1 MHSQWRDCQEWS
13 KIGLP
18 FSTTSNE
25 ACKMYDA
32 VLTQYVGWYDDS
44 SVGGVDA
51 SLERLLQADPNFVMG
66 KVLATG
72 LELLG
77 TGKSIYT
84 DTGLR
89 EGVEDLRKTVQKNG
103 VNPREKK
110 HAEAVQLWAE
120 GDMTGACD
128 KWETILLEH
137 PTDMDMTGACDKWE
151 TILLEHPTDMLA
163 LKMAHDTYFYLG
175 QSAPMRDSVARV
187 FPAWKPSMPHYSYL
201 YGFHSFG
208 LVETNFYDQ
217 AEKAARKG
225 LELNQKDAWS
235 THSMAHVLEMG
246 GRQDEGIAFMST
258 TMTDWNT
265 CGMLACHNYWHWA
278 VYHVEKGEYT
288 AALDIYDNECG
299 VRSKGSGALLDIVDA
314 CSLLY
319 RLNMEANDACNR
331 SRPDVAC
338 RPHSYTLRN
347 RASDVRRCHSFPTFS
362 EKRSRRGLP
371 IKRKDK
377 KHARR
382 VLSCPPRCGCV
393 DVGTRWEDL
402 YETCRPHADDHI
414 LVFNDLHVLMSCL
427 GAKQDQAAKKLVN
440 SLKDFIS
447 EHPGTQST
455 IAKKVGVAMCEA
467 FLAYDEGDFAR
478 AVDLLAPVRYQVVTI
493 GGSNAQRDVFNL
505 FLIHAAIKSPEKRH
519 HQLARNLLLER
530 KALKETAPMT
540 DRLIAKAMAMHGD

>member
-1 MHSQWRDCQEWS
+1 MHCQWRDCQEWS

-18 FSTTSNE
+18 LSTTSNE

-66 KVLATG
+66 KVLANG

-89 EGVEDLRKTVQKNG
+89 EGVEDLRRAVQNNG
-103 VNPREKK
+103 VNPRERR

-120 GDMTGACD
+120 GDMTRACD
-128 KWETILLEH
+128 KWEAI
-137 PTDMDMTGACDKWE
+137 KQ
-151 TILLEHPTDMLA
+151 EHPTDMLA
-163 LKMAHDTYFYLG
+163 IKMAHDTYFYLG
-175 QSAPMRDSVARV
+175 LGAPMRDSIAGV

-201 YGFHSFG
+201 YGMHSFG

-225 LELNQKDAWS
+225 LELNRRDAWS
-235 THSMAHVLEMG
+235 THTMAHVLEMG

-258 TMTDWNT
+258 TMMDWNT

-278 VYHVEKGEYT
+278 VYHIEKGEYT

-319 RLNMEANDACNR
+319 RLNME
-331 SRPDVAC
+331 
-338 RPHSYTLRN
+338 
-347 RASDVRRCHSFPTFS
+347 
-362 EKRSRRGLP
+362 G
-371 IKRKDK
+371 
-377 KHARR
+377 
-382 VLSCPPRCGCV
+382 V
-393 DVGTRWEDL
+393 DVGSRWEDL

-427 GAKQDQAAKKLVN
+427 GAKQDEAAKKLVN
-440 SLKDFIS
+440 ALKNFVS
-447 EHPGTQST
+447 EHQGTQSD

-467 FLAYDEGDFAR
+467 FLAYDEGDFAK
-478 AVDLLAPVRYQVVTI
+478 AVDLLTPVRYQVVTI
-493 GGSNAQRDVFNL
+493 GGSNAQRDLFNL
-505 FLIHAAIKSPEKRH
+505 FLIHAAIKSSKKRH

-530 KALKETAPMT
+530 KALKESAPMT